1 MICNKN
7 WLFKDYLQYYD
18 IYLGFKAGSIISSP
32 YLYIHLYISVSFL
45 SNSLPLSDTSII
57 FPSPS
62 HNIFQGID

>member
-7 WLFKDYLQYYD
+7 WLFKDYLQYH
-18 IYLGFKAGSIISSP
+18 IINLRFKTYSIISSP

-45 SNSLPLSDTSII
+45 SNSLPLSDTAII